1 MVKKRG
7 RKSQRQ
13 YFTEDTE
20 LAIIEYLASEDQV
33 ERNRIYNTRIH
44 HSFYKLAENLIH
56 TFKFYYT
63 EVDDLEDLKHEVICF
78 LLEKLHYFKAGK
90 GKAFSYFSIVGKNY
104 LILYNNKNYAKK
116 KQKADPLEADT
127 DNEILNGFER
137 EETKNE
143 KLEFLNLYINYIDN
157 SLHKM
162 FKKPDELLV
171 AEAVLTILKKRD
183 YLEIFNKKAIYI
195 YIREIT
201 GLETPII
208 TKVVKTL
215 KEIFNKCYSQYLETG
230 YIYSHE

>member
-1 MVKKRG
+1 
-7 RKSQRQ
+7 
-13 YFTEDTE
+13 
-20 LAIIEYLASEDQV
+20 
-33 ERNRIYNTRIH
+33 
-44 HSFYKLAENLIH
+44 
-56 TFKFYYT
+56 
-63 EVDDLEDLKHEVICF
+63 
-78 LLEKLHYFKAGK
+78 
-90 GKAFSYFSIVGKNY
+90 
-104 LILYNNKNYAKK
+104 
-116 KQKADPLEADT
+116 
-127 DNEILNGFER
+127 
-137 EETKNE
+137 
-143 KLEFLNLYINYIDN
+143 
-157 SLHKM
+157 M